1 MDRETLGQRIRAL
14 RIRQGVSQAQ
24 LAFPELSDSYISL
37 IESDKRVPAPS
48 VVDLLAVKLNC
59 SATYL
64 VSGVSEDVVD
74 ELRVTL
80 DYAEIALR
88 NGAAGEARARY
99 AEVLASADAVA
110 LPEMLHQAR
119 WGYALAQE
127 AAGELEDAI
136 GGLRELTEAA
146 SAEADLDHWAKVHVA
161 LSRCLRER
169 GDISAA
175 VQVAEGALRHL
186 IATGADATDA
196 AIDLGAALL
205 AAFIGRGDLVRARQL
220 AAQLVERAERI
231 GSDRARMAAYWE
243 AAYVAEVRGEYEEGV
258 ALAERALALA
268 GDDVVGAAEEA
279 VGPAGAGAGEP
290 FDEGGADP
298 RGLNRLRVGY
308 AGLLLRARPDQ
319 SGRARELLARVRGEA
334 DASAA
339 GEIDVAR
346 CLTELARAEN
356 ALGRPAEAV
365 RLAEEAMDLLG
376 GAPRRATAG
385 ALTVLG
391 EASVRLGRRDRAVEA
406 LAGAATHLE
415 KMESSREAAQAWFDL
430 AEVLAE
436 TGGDEGPRLSA
447 YRRALTCA

>member
-88 NGAAGEARARY
+88 NGAAAEARARF
-99 AEVLASADAVA
+99 AEVLANADAVA

-119 WGYALAQE
+119 WGHALALE

-136 GGLRELTEAA
+136 AGLRALTEEA
-146 SAEADLDHWAKVHVA
+146 SAEADLDHWARVHVA

-169 GDISAA
+169 GDISAG
-175 VQVAEGALRHL
+175 VQAAEEALRHL
-186 IATGADATDA
+186 IATGADSTDA
-196 AIDLGAALL
+196 AVHLGAALL
-205 AAFIGRGDLVRARQL
+205 AAFIERGDLVRARQL

-231 GSDRARMAAYWE
+231 GSARARTVAYWE
-243 AAYVAEVRGEYEEGV
+243 AANVAQIRGEYEEGV
-258 ALAERALALA
+258 ALAERALMLA
-268 GDDVVGAAEEA
+268 GD
-279 VGPAGAGAGEP
+279 GE
-290 FDEGGADP
+290 DP
-298 RGLNRLRVGY
+298 RDLNRLRVVY

-319 SGRARELLARVRGEA
+319 AVQARELLSRVSGEINA
-334 DASAA
+334 GSA

-346 CLTELARAEN
+346 CLTELARAET

-365 RLAEEAMDLLG
+365 RLAEDALELLG
-376 GAPRRATAG
+376 DSPRRVTAG

-391 EASVRLGRRDRAVEA
+391 EACVRLGDRERAVDV
-406 LAGAATHLE
+406 LTRAATCLE
-415 KMESSREAAQAWFDL
+415 DMESSREAAQAWFDL

-436 TGGDEGPRLSA
+436 TGTREPRMAA
-447 YRRALTCA
+447 YRRALTCVGV